1 VRFTRLTIF
10 VLLVLGL
17 AACQS
22 TSRLKVDYRSARTQA
37 PLEVPPDL
45 DKLPSDSSEVGVDTF
60 SAYAAEQAASKGR
73 SGDLLPRFKDVEVER
88 EGDVRW
94 LRVKANK
101 NDLWIDLKNFLGDVG
116 LTIETENRAT
126 GVIETGWA
134 ENRASLG
141 GGGGFFTSLFRRFD
155 TTGTMDRYRLRLE
168 PDSNG
173 WLSVYLSHQGLVEK
187 VTETGGDAVRQ
198 TVWQRRPSEPEL
210 EAEMLRLLMVYL
222 GVDNKRSEALLASGI
237 VRARATLET
246 DSNSG
251 EKYLS
256 LRNNYG
262 QSLRRVEL
270 TLDRMGATVVPS
282 ESDGKVIVISYLL
295 PKEEAANKAGFF
307 SRLLSGGKKKPGEYR
322 VQLSDK
328 GATTELHLVD
338 KRGRADQSSRA
349 NELIQLL
356 FERLK

>member
-1 VRFTRLTIF
+1 MRFTKLIIF
-10 VLLVLGL
+10 VLLILGL

-22 TSRLKVDYRSARTQA
+22 ASRLKIDYRSARTQA

-45 DKLPSDSSEVGVDTF
+45 DKLPSDSSELGVDTY

-73 SGDLLPRFKDVEVER
+73 SGDLLPKFKDVEVQR
-88 EGDVRW
+88 EGDMRW
-94 LRVKANK
+94 LRVKSNK

-141 GGGGFFTSLFRRFD
+141 GGGGFFASLFRRFE

-168 PDSNG
+168 TDDNG
-173 WLSVYLSHQGLVEK
+173 WLSVYLSHQGMVEK
-187 VTETGGDAVRQ
+187 VTETGGDAVTQ

-237 VRARATLET
+237 VRARATLEN
-246 DSNSG
+246 DSITS

-256 LRNNYG
+256 LRTNYG
-262 QSLRRVEL
+262 QSLKRIEL

-282 ESDGKVIVISYLL
+282 ETESKTIVISYLL
-295 PKEEAANKAGFF
+295 PKEETANKAGFF
-307 SRLLSGGKKKPGEYR
+307 SRLFSGGKKKPGEYR
-322 VQLSDK
+322 IQLIDK

-338 KRGRADQSSRA
+338 KKGRVDQSSRA
-349 NELIQLL
+349 NELLQVF